1 MGLSVPWAC
10 LREWGKGGAVEMTIK
25 KRNYLWIILLKP
37 EQGGH
42 QGLLEW
48 HVPLWRGSL
57 AEMKGEGGG
66 GQWGICKRRNLRWH
80 GKKTCEEALQNLLK
94 SFLPFEGGLKCCN
107 EGKCWGNRKRR
118 FSSIFYI
125 ASASHKPAF
134 IGSCLTLVTCVF
146 PVYL

>member
-66 GQWGICKRRNLRWH
+66 GNEVSAKEGIFVDTEKKRVRRLSRTYWNRFY
-80 GKKTCEEALQNLLK
+80 LLK
-94 SFLPFEGGLKCCN
+94 GVWSVVMKANAEATERGGSLV
-107 EGKCWGNRKRR
+107 
-118 FSSIFYI
+118 F
-125 ASASHKPAF
+125 F
-134 IGSCLTLVTCVF
+134 ILLRHLTSQLS
-146 PVYL
+146 